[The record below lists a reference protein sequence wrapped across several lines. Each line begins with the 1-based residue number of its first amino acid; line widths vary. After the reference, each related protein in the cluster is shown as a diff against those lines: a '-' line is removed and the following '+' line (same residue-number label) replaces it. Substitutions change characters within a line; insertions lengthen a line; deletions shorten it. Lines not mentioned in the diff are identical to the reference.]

1 MYHRWPKKNSYTDDR
16 KTDPK
21 IQNLS
26 CVNTAFLIKVMC
38 TGLIGSTQML
48 KSLKFDF
55 DTLRIT
61 FDVVDFDLGPVV

>member
-26 CVNTAFLIKVMC
+26 CVNTAFLIKVR
-38 TGLIGSTQML
+38 IGSTQML